1 MSLIFSEATKKNI
14 QKPLVFWYF
23 QGVWKGTFGI
33 KWVNNQNTH
42 KKAIY
47 MTLLEQVLGTS
58 RLEQVFPCELSEIF
72 SNYFVKLLR
81 TAATVFC
88 LFQVN
93 KLIAIMLKD
102 S

>member
-1 MSLIFSEATKKNI
+1 
-14 QKPLVFWYF
+14 
-23 QGVWKGTFGI
+23 
-33 KWVNNQNTH
+33 
-42 KKAIY
+42 

-58 RLEQVFPCELSEIF
+58 RLSVFPAFSFIQKETLEQVFPCELSEIF
-72 SNYFVKLLR
+72 TNYFVKLLR

>member
-1 MSLIFSEATKKNI
+1 
-14 QKPLVFWYF
+14 
-23 QGVWKGTFGI
+23 
-33 KWVNNQNTH
+33 
-42 KKAIY
+42 

-58 RLEQVFPCELSEIF
+58 RLKVFFQPSALFKETLEQVFPCELSEIF
-72 SNYFVKLLR
+72 TNYFVKLLR

>member
-1 MSLIFSEATKKNI
+1 MAWSHIQAKQKGKKSMRCGVGGYNLKKRLFI
-14 QKPLVFWYF
+14 QKE
-23 QGVWKGTFGI
+23 T
-33 KWVNNQNTH
+33 
-42 KKAIY
+42 
-47 MTLLEQVLGTS
+47 
-58 RLEQVFPCELSEIF
+58 LEQVFPSELSEIF
-72 SNYFVKLLR
+72 TNYFVKPLR